1 MRLTRIGIAAA
12 LLMSSGAVSAQT
24 ATDAQ
29 CLLLSNAF
37 GGSAKDAD
45 SQKTAQA
52 AVYFYLGRIG
62 DRMTAAQ
69 LKALFGQASK
79 SITQANAGTL
89 MDACVKNVQTKMDLV
104 QSVATPAQPKGK

>member
-1 MRLTRIGIAAA
+1 MKVTPFIIAAA

-37 GGSAKDAD
+37 GRNAKDAD

-52 AVYFYLGRIG
+52 TVYFYLGRIR
-62 DRMTAAQ
+62 DQTTAAQ
-69 LKALFGQASK
+69 LKALFDQASK
-79 SITQANAGTL
+79 SVTQANAATL
-89 MDACVKNVQTKMDLV
+89 MDSCVKNVQSKMDLV
-104 QSVATPAQPKGK
+104 QSVANSQAPKSK